1 MAKPVQLQVNI
12 AELENSQKKLARL
25 SKSVANRRVKLQ
37 FTQAKGTVVDN
48 LLLTANQLNEI
59 GTTLAE
65 LIGKTETAVS
75 NTKIAFLKAEKTS
88 AQCFWSSEG

>member
-75 NTKIAFLKAEKTS
+75 NTKIAFLKAEKMS